1 MAEAPTTQ
9 AKETHEF
16 QTEIRQLLDLMVH
29 SLYGNKEIFLRE
41 LISNASDAA
50 DKLRFE
56 ALSDD
61 SLYEG
66 DGDLKV
72 RVSFDRDA
80 RTVTVRDNGVGMTRE
95 EIAANLGTIARSGT
109 RRFFESLTGDSAK
122 DAQLIGQFGVGFY
135 SCFIVSDRVTVTS
148 RRAGRPASEGV
159 RWESG
164 GEGEF
169 TVETVEAEARGTE
182 VVLHLREDEDEFL
195 DRYRLRSIVRKYSD
209 HVSIPI
215 LMPGEGKAGDEDADK
230 GDAEA
235 DGGDDTRAD
244 AADDTTDDTGSKDR
258 DEETINAATALWTR
272 NKSELGDDDY
282 KGFYK
287 HVSHDFEDPLAWV
300 HSRVEGTL
308 EYSVLL
314 FIPARV
320 PFDLWDRNVRRGVK
334 LYVRRVFIMD
344 DAEHLM
350 PAYLR
355 FVRGVVDSADL
366 PLNVSREILQ
376 ENRQIRSIRSGS
388 VKRVLDLLSGLA
400 RDEPDKYATFWKHFG
415 KVLKEGVVEDDK
427 NREQIA
433 KLLRFASTQDA
444 DDAQTVS
451 LDDYVGR
458 MKEGQKGIYY
468 VTADGYRT
476 ARNSPHLEVFDKH
489 GLEVLLL
496 ADPID
501 EWLVMHLTE
510 YGDKPLVSVM
520 KGELDLG
527 GVAGGDDASEGE
539 ADGAGAGDAD
549 HAPVLEKFREALSGR
564 VKEVRATRR
573 LSTSPA
579 CLVSEE
585 HELSRHLER
594 ILDAAGQRI
603 DATQPILEVNP
614 DHPMVARLAA
624 ETDPD
629 RCKDWASL
637 IFDQAL
643 LSEGGKLE
651 DPAAF
656 VRRMNEVIVTLARG
670 ESGPARK
677 RAQRTAKKAT
687 KKVAKKAGKKAATQ
701 AGKEVATQA
710 GKEVATQ
717 AGKKTAE
724 PSAQEE
730 PGGSA
735 QC

>member
-1 MAEAPTTQ
+1 MAEAQT
-9 AKETHEF
+9 KETHGF
-16 QTEIRQLLDLMVH
+16 QTEVRKLLDLMIH
-29 SLYGNKEIFLRE
+29 SLYSNKEIFLRE

-61 SLYEG
+61 TLYEG
-66 DGDLKV
+66 DGELKV

-80 RTVTVRDNGVGMTRE
+80 RTITLRDNGIGMTRE
-95 EIAANLGTIARSGT
+95 ETAANLGTIARSGT

-122 DAQLIGQFGVGFY
+122 DTQLIGQFGVGFY

-159 RWESG
+159 RWESS

-169 TVETVEAEARGTE
+169 TVETVEVEARGTE
-182 VVLHLREDEDEFL
+182 VVLHLREEEDEFL

-215 LMPGEGKAGDEDADK
+215 LMPGEGKAEDKDDESRDDEGKDEDE
-230 GDAEA
+230 G
-235 DGGDDTRAD
+235 
-244 AADDTTDDTGSKDR
+244 R

-272 NKSELGDDDY
+272 NKSEIGDDDY

-314 FIPARV
+314 FIPTRT

-355 FVRGVVDSADL
+355 FVRGVIDSADL
-366 PLNVSREILQ
+366 PLNISREILQ
-376 ENRQIRSIRSGS
+376 ENRQIQSIRAGS
-388 VKRVLDLLSGLA
+388 VKRVLDLLAGLA
-400 RDEPDKYATFWKHFG
+400 KDEPDKYATFWEQFG
-415 KVLKEGVVEDDK
+415 RVLKEGVVEDDK
-427 NREQIA
+427 NREQVA
-433 KLLRFASTQDA
+433 KLLRFASTRDA

-451 LDDYVGR
+451 LDDYLGR

-468 VTADGYRT
+468 ITADGYRT

-496 ADPID
+496 ADPVD

-510 YGDKPLVSVM
+510 YEDKPLVSVM

-527 GVAGGDDASEGE
+527 DVAGEEDEAPEDRAADGDD
-539 ADGAGAGDAD
+539 
-549 HAPVLEKFREALSGR
+549 HVPVLERFREALGER
-564 VKEVRATRR
+564 VKDVRVTRR

-585 HELSRHLER
+585 YEMSRHLER
-594 ILDAAGQRI
+594 ILGAAGRKI
-603 DATQPILEVNP
+603 DGAKPILEINP
-614 DHPMVARLAA
+614 DHPMVDRLAGEA
-624 ETDPD
+624 DPD
-629 RCKDWASL
+629 RCEDWVNL

-643 LSEGGKLE
+643 LSEGGRLE
-651 DPAAF
+651 DPATF
-656 VRRMNEVIVTLARG
+656 VRRMNELIVTLARG
-670 ESGPARK
+670 DAPGPVRGHEEEAAAKETVETEPETGREEGED
-677 RAQRTAKKAT
+677 RA
-687 KKVAKKAGKKAATQ
+687 AG
-701 AGKEVATQA
+701 
-710 GKEVATQ
+710 
-717 AGKKTAE
+717 
-724 PSAQEE
+724 
-730 PGGSA
+730 GGEADS
-735 QC
+735 

>member
-1 MAEAPTTQ
+1 MAEAQAARTTQ

-80 RTVTVRDNGVGMTRE
+80 RTITVRDNGVGMTRE
-95 EIAANLGTIARSGT
+95 EVAANLGTIARSGT
-109 RRFFESLTGDSAK
+109 RRFFASLTGDSAK

-135 SCFIVSDRVTVTS
+135 SCFIVSGRVTVTS

-169 TVETVEAEARGTE
+169 TVETVEVEPRGTE
-182 VVLHLREDEDEFL
+182 VVLHLREGEDEFL
-195 DRYRLRSIVRKYSD
+195 DRYRLQGIVRKYSD

-215 LMPGEGKAGDEDADK
+215 LMPEEGKGKEEGEDGDE
-230 GDAEA
+230 G
-235 DGGDDTRAD
+235 
-244 AADDTTDDTGSKDR
+244 TGAG
-258 DEETINAATALWTR
+258 EETINAATALWTR
-272 NKSELGDDDY
+272 NRSELGDDDY

-300 HSRVEGTL
+300 HSRVEGNL

-314 FIPARV
+314 FIPSRP

-376 ENRQIRSIRSGS
+376 ENRQIQSIRSGS

-400 RDEPDKYATFWKHFG
+400 RDEPEKYATFWEHFG
-415 KVLKEGVVEDDK
+415 RVLKEGVVEDDK

-433 KLLRFASTQDA
+433 KLLRFASTRDS

-458 MKEGQKGIYY
+458 MKDGQKGIYY

-510 YGDKPLVSVM
+510 YEDKPLVSVM

-527 GVAGGDDASEGE
+527 DVAKGEEASEDE
-539 ADGAGAGDAD
+539 ADGDGSAGDAD
-549 HAPVLEKFREALSGR
+549 HAPVLDKFREALSGR

-585 HELSRHLER
+585 HELGRHLER
-594 ILDAAGQRI
+594 ILDAAGQKI
-603 DATQPILEVNP
+603 DATRPILEINP
-614 DHPMVARLAA
+614 GHPMVARLAA
-624 ETDPD
+624 EADPE

-656 VRRMNEVIVTLARG
+656 VRRMNALIVTLAQG
-670 ESGPARK
+670 GV
-677 RAQRTAKKAT
+677 TD
-687 KKVAKKAGKKAATQ
+687 
-701 AGKEVATQA
+701 
-710 GKEVATQ
+710 
-717 AGKKTAE
+717 
-724 PSAQEE
+724 
-730 PGGSA
+730 PGA
-735 QC
+735 

>member
-1 MAEAPTTQ
+1 MAEVQT
-9 AKETHEF
+9 KETHGF
-16 QTEIRQLLDLMVH
+16 QTEVRKLLDLMIH
-29 SLYGNKEIFLRE
+29 SLYSNKEIFLRE

-355 FVRGVVDSADL
+355 FVRGVIDSADL

-376 ENRQIRSIRSGS
+376 ENRQIQSIRAGS
-388 VKRVLDLLSGLA
+388 VKRVLDLLAGLA
-400 RDEPDKYATFWKHFG
+400 RDEPDKYTTFWEHFG
-415 KVLKEGVVEDDK
+415 RVLKEGVIEDDR

-433 KLLRFASTQDA
+433 KLLRFASTRDA
-444 DDAQTVS
+444 SDAQTVS
-451 LDDYVGR
+451 LDDYAGR

-496 ADPID
+496 ADPVD
-501 EWLVMHLTE
+501 EWLTMHLTDYE
-510 YGDKPLVSVM
+510 GKPLVSVM

-527 GVAGGDDASEGE
+527 DVAGEDEAADDG
-539 ADGAGAGDAD
+539 D
-549 HAPVLEKFREALSGR
+549 HAPVLERFREALGER

-585 HELSRHLER
+585 YEMSRHLER
-594 ILDAAGQRI
+594 ILGAAGQKI
-603 DATQPILEVNP
+603 DAARPILEINP
-614 DHPMVARLAA
+614 DHPMVARFAA
-624 ETDPD
+624 EADPD
-629 RCKDWASL
+629 RRKDWANL

-651 DPAAF
+651 DPATF
-656 VRRMNEVIVTLARG
+656 VRRMNELIVALAQGGR
-670 ESGPARK
+670 GPARK
-677 RAQRTAKKAT
+677 RAKKTT
-687 KKVAKKAGKKAATQ
+687 KKVAGKAGKEGKAGK
-701 AGKEVATQA
+701 AGKEA
-710 GKEVATQ
+710 
-717 AGKKTAE
+717 AE
-724 PSAQEE
+724 PGAQEE
-730 PGGSA
+730 PDGSA

>member
-1 MAEAPTTQ
+1 MAEAQATQ

-80 RTVTVRDNGVGMTRE
+80 RTITVRDNGVGMTRE
-95 EIAANLGTIARSGT
+95 EVAANLGTIARSGT
-109 RRFFESLTGDSAK
+109 RRFFASLTGDSAK

-135 SCFIVSDRVTVTS
+135 SCFIVSGRVTVTS

-169 TVETVEAEARGTE
+169 TVETVEVEPRGTE
-182 VVLHLREDEDEFL
+182 VVLHLREGEDEFL
-195 DRYRLRSIVRKYSD
+195 DRYRLQGIVRKYSD

-215 LMPGEGKAGDEDADK
+215 LMPEEGKGKEEGGDEDA
-230 GDAEA
+230 GA
-235 DGGDDTRAD
+235 G
-244 AADDTTDDTGSKDR
+244 
-258 DEETINAATALWTR
+258 EETVNAATALWTR
-272 NKSELGDDDY
+272 SRSELGDDDY

-287 HVSHDFEDPLAWV
+287 HVAHDFDDPLAWV
-300 HSRVEGTL
+300 HSRVEGNL

-314 FIPARV
+314 FIPSRP

-376 ENRQIRSIRSGS
+376 ENRQIQSIRSGS

-400 RDEPDKYATFWKHFG
+400 RDEPEKYATFWEHFG
-415 KVLKEGVVEDDK
+415 RVLKEGVVEDDK

-433 KLLRFASTQDA
+433 KLLRFASTRDS

-458 MKEGQKGIYY
+458 MKDGQKGIYY

-510 YGDKPLVSVM
+510 YEDKPLVSVM

-527 GVAGGDDASEGE
+527 DVAKGEEDSEDGADGDD
-539 ADGAGAGDAD
+539 AGAGDAD

-585 HELSRHLER
+585 HELGRHLER
-594 ILDAAGQRI
+594 ILDAAGQKI
-603 DATQPILEVNP
+603 DATRPILEINP
-614 DHPMVARLAA
+614 GHPMVARLAA
-624 ETDPD
+624 EADPE

-656 VRRMNEVIVTLARG
+656 VRRMNALIVTLAQG
-670 ESGPARK
+670 GV
-677 RAQRTAKKAT
+677 TD
-687 KKVAKKAGKKAATQ
+687 
-701 AGKEVATQA
+701 
-710 GKEVATQ
+710 
-717 AGKKTAE
+717 
-724 PSAQEE
+724 
-730 PGGSA
+730 PGA
-735 QC
+735 

>member
-1 MAEAPTTQ
+1 MAAEEVQT
-9 AKETHEF
+9 KETHGF
-16 QTEIRQLLDLMVH
+16 QTEVRKLLDLMIH
-29 SLYGNKEIFLRE
+29 SLYSNKEIFLRE

-109 RRFFESLTGDSAK
+109 RQFFDSLTGDSAK

-135 SCFIVSDRVTVTS
+135 SCFIVSDRVSVTS

-215 LMPGEGKAGDEDADK
+215 LMPGEGKAGDKDTDDGED
-230 GDAEA
+230 
-235 DGGDDTRAD
+235 DGKDD
-244 AADDTTDDTGSKDR
+244 AAQDTGNTAR

-272 NKSELGDDDY
+272 NRSELGDDDY

-287 HVSHDFEDPLAWV
+287 HVSHDSEDPLAWV

-314 FIPARV
+314 FIPARA

-376 ENRQIRSIRSGS
+376 ENRQIQSIRAGS
-388 VKRVLDLLSGLA
+388 VKRVLDLLAGLA
-400 RDEPDKYATFWKHFG
+400 RDEPDKYATFWEHFG
-415 KVLKEGVVEDDK
+415 RVLKEGVIEDDR

-433 KLLRFASTQDA
+433 KLLRFASTRDA
-444 DDAQTVS
+444 SDAQTVS

-458 MKEGQKGIYY
+458 MKEGQKDVYY

-496 ADPID
+496 ADPVD
-501 EWLVMHLTE
+501 EWLTMHLTE
-510 YGDKPLVSVM
+510 YEKKPLVSVM

-527 GVAGGDDASEGE
+527 DMVREDEAADDG
-539 ADGAGAGDAD
+539 D
-549 HAPVLEKFREALSGR
+549 HAPVLERFREALGER
-564 VKEVRATRR
+564 VKGVRATRR

-585 HELSRHLER
+585 YEMSRHLER
-594 ILDAAGQRI
+594 ILGAAGQKI
-603 DATQPILEVNP
+603 DAVRPILEINP
-614 DHPMVARLAA
+614 DHPMVARFAA
-624 ETDPD
+624 EADAD
-629 RCKDWASL
+629 RCKDWANL

-651 DPAAF
+651 DPATF
-656 VRRMNEVIVTLARG
+656 VRRMNELIVTLAQG
-670 ESGPARK
+670 GSGPARK
-677 RAQRTAKKAT
+677 RAKKTT
-687 KKVAKKAGKKAATQ
+687 KKVAGKAGKEA
-701 AGKEVATQA
+701 
-710 GKEVATQ
+710 
-717 AGKKTAE
+717 AE
-724 PSAQEE
+724 PAAQEE